1 MTQEVIAKSAH
12 GIAVTLFHPLVEK
25 NGKLFSKPH
34 HGAFI
39 DDLASRC
46 DFVNLAVPVVREEEP
61 QPRWLYDD
69 KGELTYNYEIK
80 SQKVRIF
87 PMPFSRFAPLERVK
101 SYREAFAS
109 ANHIFFFSPSLVSV
123 VAGLVL
129 WLRNTPFYAY
139 LSTDPA
145 LFYRERFGGRFAGFG
160 SFLGWALGLAQI
172 FVLRKA
178 KGLLV
183 TGAGNLALFSGQ
195 SQVELVS
202 PLIAMEA
209 REPLARAESD
219 DIRFLFVGVFTPR
232 KRVRETVAL
241 AAAIKMRFPHTM
253 LSLVGTTD
261 QKFAEYFEEVRAG
274 MQKNSFQL
282 EGFVSDPER
291 LREIY
296 SNNDYLLLLSEFE
309 GFPKVVYE
317 AMENGVIPILSH
329 LDSYEGILEEG
340 THCLFFEGDVDN
352 LFRRIT
358 ALTSADK
365 ARIRE
370 TNLQFVRERRKKS
383 AAEQLTEMLQ
393 R

>member
-1 MTQEVIAKSAH
+1 MTQEVIAKTAH

-39 DDLASRC
+39 DDLAGRC
-46 DFVNLAVPVVREEEP
+46 AFVNLAVPVVREEP
-61 QPRWLYDD
+61 HPRWLYDD

-80 SQKVRIF
+80 SSKVRIF
-87 PMPFSRFAPLERVK
+87 PVPFSSFAPLERIQR
-101 SYREAFAS
+101 YREAISTADEV
-109 ANHIFFFSPSLVSV
+109 FFFSPSLVSLA
-123 VAGLVL
+123 AGLVL
-129 WLRNTPFYAY
+129 WLRKVPFYAY

-160 SFLGWALGLAQI
+160 SFLGWILGVAQI
-172 FVLRKA
+172 FVLKKA

-183 TGAGNLALFSGQ
+183 TGAGNLALFSETGQ
-195 SQVELVS
+195 AELVS
-202 PLIAMEA
+202 PLIAMEP
-209 REPLARAESD
+209 REPLARTDSE
-219 DIRFLFVGVFTPR
+219 DIRLLFVGVITPR
-232 KRVRETVAL
+232 KRVKETVAL
-241 AAAIKMRFPHTM
+241 AAALKMRFPHTM

-274 MQKNSFQL
+274 MQKHSFQL
-282 EGFVSDPER
+282 EGFVSDTER

-296 SNNDYLLLLSEFE
+296 SNNDYLLLISEFE

-317 AMENGVIPILSH
+317 AMENGVIPILSR

-340 THCLFFEGDVDN
+340 KHCLFFEGDVDN

-358 ALTSADK
+358 GLSSEDK
-365 ARIRE
+365 VKMRE
-370 TNLQFVRERRKKS
+370 RNLRFVRERRKKS
-383 AAEQLTEMLQ
+383 AAEQLIEMLQ